1 MIWLKDMWYGLYPP
15 QAIFSKRRF
24 EKVVLNP
31 PNFEPGTWCGAGKIW
46 IDPENEEY
54 YLTSRP
60 RVGKIKRG
68 YAAEIYSSKD
78 GRNFYKVS
86 WITKEELTEI
96 IGRQVNSIENQ
107 QLLKDP
113 LTGKYHL
120 YLSLDVAQ
128 ENIAGFSD
136 KIYRSK
142 WETYL
147 LVSDDP
153 KGQWEPYGFVLMGD
167 KEYDSA
173 ESRDSTI
180 DIVDGLYIALYKAR
194 KIGTSKVNTALAYSR
209 DGKKW
214 VKLGVPT
221 VNGKAQPEYFL
232 LNGSIVSGT
241 FGPVFV
247 GTKTV
252 DVVEGAALTK
262 EVVAYVIDFHNI
274 DLKEIFSTPWRATT
288 RYEHKEYPIHTYMTL
303 TYDVSSNEWLIYVE
317 AVDPTYSER
326 LGLNTEVDRVLLFTS
341 KAL

>member
-1 MIWLKDMWYGLYPP
+1 MWSGLYPP
-15 QAIFSKRRF
+15 QAIFGKRKF
-24 EKVVLNP
+24 EKVVLDP

-46 IDPENEEY
+46 IDMEADEY

-68 YAAEIYSSKD
+68 YAAEIYASKN
-78 GRNFYKVS
+78 GRDFHLVS
-86 WITKEELTEI
+86 WITKEELTDI

-147 LVSDDP
+147 LISDDP
-153 KGQWEPYGFVLMGD
+153 KGVWEPYGFVLVGD
-167 KEYDSA
+167 QEYDSG

-194 KIGTSKVNTALAYSR
+194 RAGSSRVNTALALSS

-221 VNGKAQPEYFL
+221 VNGEKQPDYFL

-241 FGPVFV
+241 FGPVFI
-247 GTKTV
+247 GTKTL
-252 DVVEGAALTK
+252 DVVDGAALTK
-262 EVVAYVIDFHNI
+262 EVVAYVIDLHNM
-274 DLKEIFSTPWRATT
+274 DLKEIFSAPWKPTT
-288 RYEHKEYPIHTYMTL
+288 RYEHKDYPIHTYMTL
-303 TYDVSSNEWLIYVE
+303 AFDVSSEEWLIYVE
-317 AVDPTYSER
+317 AVDPVYSEKP
-326 LGLNTEVDRVLLFTS
+326 GLNTEVDRVLLFTS
-341 KAL
+341 RT